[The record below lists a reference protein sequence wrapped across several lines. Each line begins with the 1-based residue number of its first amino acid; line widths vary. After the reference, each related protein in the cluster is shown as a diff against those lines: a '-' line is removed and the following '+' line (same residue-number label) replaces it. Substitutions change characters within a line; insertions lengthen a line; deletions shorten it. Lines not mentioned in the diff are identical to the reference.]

1 MPKCWSLSIIIR
13 NPERKIPFLR
23 VLKEFEREVFTEE
36 IQVTLFKRLI
46 QTKNYKPMGIVCSLL
61 QLSIGIHLLNYLI
74 F

>member
-46 QTKNYKPMGIVCSLL
+46 
-61 QLSIGIHLLNYLI
+61 
-74 F
+74 